1 MIDYLCNVNNN
12 IHMKALVMIRVS
24 TETQKV
30 EDQHN
35 EMVRFCNDEGYDE
48 LVFVEDKG
56 ASAIK
61 LNDQYRLMID
71 QVKEEI
77 EKDRDIRCFAVWEL
91 SRAFRN
97 EGVYYE
103 VKTFLLEH
111 NVQFLC
117 KNPYLKLM
125 NPDGSLNTGMEV
137 AMSLLATLAKQEMEL
152 KKERFKR
159 AKDSMWKQG
168 KAIGGVIK
176 YGYKVDS
183 DGYIVINEETAPFV
197 RMVFEM
203 YSTGKY
209 SVRSLYD
216 ELTERGYTTTYHI
229 INKMIAD
236 RAYIDSPYQP
246 LISRELWD
254 RCEAVRKKNYI
265 SIPKGKKYCFGSG
278 VFKCSVCGRSMVAEG
293 TQYRCWHHN
302 KYSAPPH
309 CDNGLTIRVE
319 NLDGLLWWVASKE
332 ETMYRMKMDADKRT
346 EYEKEVEVL
355 RQKVSATRKKLEF
368 IEEKKSRIQE
378 LYMDGMITKEEMK
391 KRLSGTT
398 SDAKVYNDTILRL
411 EEKIEGFLTLLCSSQ
426 EDTIELERLK
436 SLYTGV
442 LRESDLKQMNEIV
455 KKHIVK
461 VTSEPMWFGAG
472 RDKRA
477 ERENGQLITVETMF
491 SGVKKYVYVARK
503 YKGHKFFFY
512 GTEKPLLSVKPIIRE
527 PLGKLHPRAFK
538 KIK

>member
-1 MIDYLCNVNNN
+1 
-12 IHMKALVMIRVS
+12 MKALVMIRVS
-24 TETQKV
+24 TESQTV

-35 EMVRFCNDEGYDE
+35 EMVKFCNDEGYDE
-48 LVFVEDKG
+48 LVFVEDRG

-61 LNDQYRLMID
+61 LNDQYRLMIE

-77 EKDRDIRCFAVWEL
+77 EKDPTIRCFAVWEL

-103 VKTFLLEH
+103 VKTFLLDH
-111 NVQFLC
+111 NVQFIC
-117 KNPYLKLM
+117 KNPYLKLL
-125 NPDGSLNTGMEV
+125 NPDGTLNSGMEV
-137 AMSLLATLAKQEMEL
+137 AMSLLATLAKQEMDI

-159 AKDSMWKQG
+159 AKAAMWSQG
-168 KAIGGVIK
+168 KYIGGVVK
-176 YGYKVDS
+176 YGYKVDEN
-183 DGYIVINEETAPFV
+183 GYIVIDEETAPFV

-209 SVRSLYD
+209 SVRTLYD
-216 ELTERGYTTTYHI
+216 ELYERGYNITYHI

-236 RAYIDSPYQP
+236 KAYVDSPYPQM
-246 LISRELWD
+246 ISTELWD
-254 RCEAVRKKNYI
+254 KCVEIRKKNYI
-265 SIPKGKKYCFGSG
+265 NIPKGRRYSFGSSI
-278 VFKCSVCGRSMVAEG
+278 FKCSKCGRSMVVCAD
-293 TQYRCWHHN
+293 QYRCWHHN

-398 SDAKVYNDTILRL
+398 SDAKIYNDTILGF

-442 LRESDLKQMNEIV
+442 LGESDLKQMNEIV

-461 VTSEPMWFGAG
+461 VTSEPMWFGTD